1 MRDAL
6 RSVLAAYEPQT
17 IAPRAGLT
25 EAAVLAVIYEH
36 GGAPY
41 LVFQRRTDTVQDHK
55 GQISLPGGAADPADL
70 DLRFTALR
78 ETHEEIGVHPAHLDI
93 LGRIDDLVTISN
105 YRVTP
110 YVGWL
115 SHYPYDWRFN
125 EHEVAYLIEVPVEH
139 LLDPANLVEDR
150 RVVNEREVVL
160 PSYRFGEDL
169 IWGATARMVSNLLDL
184 VAVARG

>member
-1 MRDAL
+1 VKEPL
-6 RSVLAAYEPQT
+6 RSVLSAYEPQV
-17 IAPRAGLT
+17 IAPRAEWK

-36 GGAPY
+36 NGRPH
-41 LVFQRRTDTVQDHK
+41 LVFQRRTDHVEDHK
-55 GQISLPGGAADPADL
+55 GQISLPGGAFDPGDS
-70 DLRFTALR
+70 DLRVTALR
-78 ETHEEIGVHPAHLDI
+78 ETHEEIGVHPDHIDV

-125 EHEVAYLIEVPVEH
+125 AHEVAYLLEVPLEH
-139 LLDPANLVEDR
+139 LLDPANLVPDE
-150 RVVNEREVVL
+150 RVINGRQVVL

-169 IWGATARMVSNLLDL
+169 IWGATARMVTNLLDL
-184 VAVARG
+184 VNAARG